1 MDFRTGDDA
10 AMGLDQTDGVTLE
23 GDETPANAKPG
34 KAAMKMDKA
43 DKGSEQLV
51 AEKAGEAIAGAMA
64 EAAKASAE
72 QHDSKKILDRRFDI
86 TIDESRDALLT
97 EFGKETL
104 VDRYLLPGEKFQDLF
119 ARVADAYA
127 DDQDHAQRLYDYI
140 SKLWFMPATPVLSN
154 GGTNRGLPISCYLN
168 SVEDSLEGIVGTWN
182 ENVWLASRGGG
193 IGTYW
198 GQVRGIGEPVGLN
211 GKTSGIIPFVRV
223 MDSLTLAIS
232 QGSLR
237 RGSAACY
244 IDISHPEI
252 EEFLEIRK
260 PSGDFNRK
268 ALNLHHGVLVSDE
281 FMEAV
286 RAGETFDLV
295 SPRDG
300 SVRKT
305 IDARSLFQKL
315 VETRL
320 ATGEPYIV
328 FSDTVN
334 RMMPK
339 HHRELGL
346 KVSTSNLCSEIT
358 LPTGRDH
365 LGNDRTAVCCLSSLN
380 LEKWEEWEG
389 DKLFIEDV
397 MRFLDNVLQD
407 YIDRAPPEMARAKYS
422 AMRERSVG
430 MGVMGFHSFLQ
441 SKGIGFESP
450 MAKVWNLKMFK
461 HVNAKAN
468 EASMMLAKERGPC
481 PDAED
486 MGAMER
492 FSCKMAIAPTA
503 SISIICGGTSA
514 CIEPIPA
521 NIYTHKTLSGSFVV
535 KNPYLE
541 KILREKSKDSTNVW
555 NSILERGGSVQHL
568 DFLTPEEKA
577 TFKTSFEIDQ
587 RWLLEFA
594 ADRTPYIDQ
603 AQSLNLFIPADVDKW
618 DLMMLHFQAWEKG
631 IKSLYYLRSK
641 SVQRAGFAG
650 GVEADNTA
658 EAAKYELMAG
668 GEQTDYEECLACQ

>member
-1 MDFRTGDDA
+1 MA
-10 AMGLDQTDGVTLE
+10 ATQAAAAQ
-23 GDETPANAKPG
+23 PA
-34 KAAMKMDKA
+34 D
-43 DKGSEQLV
+43 V
-51 AEKAGEAIAGAMA
+51 R
-64 EAAKASAE
+64 
-72 QHDSKKILDRRFDI
+72 DSKTVEARRFHVVTDA
-86 TIDESRDALLT
+86 SRDALLT
-97 EFGKETL
+97 DFGKETL
-104 VDRYLLPGEKFQDLF
+104 EDRYLLPGESYQDLF

-127 DDQDHAQRLYDYI
+127 DDQAHAQRLYDYI

-154 GGTNRGLPISCYLN
+154 GGTGRGLPISCYLN
-168 SVEDSLEGIVGTWN
+168 SVDDSLEGIVNTWN

-198 GQVRGIGEPVGLN
+198 GNVRGIGEPVGLN

-244 IDISHPEI
+244 LDVSHPEI

-260 PSGDFNRK
+260 ASGDFNRK
-268 ALNLHHGVLVSDE
+268 ALNLHHGVLLTDE

-286 RAGETFDLV
+286 RDGADFNLK
-295 SPRDG
+295 SPKDG
-300 SVRKT
+300 SVRGT
-305 IDARSLFQKL
+305 VNARALFQKL

-328 FSDTVN
+328 FNDTVN
-334 RMMPK
+334 RMMPA

-380 LEKWEEWEG
+380 IETWDQWHD

-407 YIDRAPPEMARAKYS
+407 YIDRAPPEMARARYS

-441 SKGIGFESP
+441 ARGLGFESAL
-450 MAKVWNLKMFK
+450 AKSWNMKIFK
-461 HVNAKAN
+461 HIAAKAS

-481 PDAED
+481 PDAAD
-486 MGAMER
+486 QGVMER

-541 KILREKSKDSTNVW
+541 KLLREKSKDSTNVW
-555 NSILERGGSVQHL
+555 NTILEKGGSVQHL
-568 DFLTPEEKA
+568 DFLSAEEKDA
-577 TFKTSFEIDQ
+577 FKTSFEIDQ
-587 RWLLEFA
+587 RWLLELA

-618 DLMMLHFQAWEKG
+618 DLLMLHFRAWELG

-650 GVEADNTA
+650 GVEADNTI
-658 EAAKYELMAG
+658 EAPKFEL
-668 GEQTDYEECLACQ
+668 GETTDYDECLACQ